1 MNININIKLER
12 PSMEEIEVNIIE
24 NDIIEKTTIINF
36 MSTPKDNTQ
45 SSKYHSSLS
54 FFWSTEE

>member
-24 NDIIEKTTIINF
+24 NDIIFLFNIN
-36 MSTPKDNTQ
+36 KHGCN
-45 SSKYHSSLS
+45 LNIN
-54 FFWSTEE
+54 